1 MKLHANMTTAKTIVK
16 TEETTQPQEIEGEV
30 AGETGSKSQAKVNVE
45 EEEISTPRGNDI
57 LSGRG
62 NGVQTHPGNMHFRK
76 IIQAN
81 KETYI
86 MADASEKK
94 RIILSLAKELK
105 SYGRFLKQN
114 SREFWVK
121 IDFDEVK
128 KKVGQALRENAT
140 MIRKQMKEDKANM
153 KLHANMTTAKTIVKT
168 EETTQP
174 QEIEGEVAGETGSKS
189 QAKVNVEEEE
199 ISTPRGN
206 DILSG
211 RGNGVQTHPGNMH
224 FRKIIQANKETYIM
238 ADASEKKRI
247 ILSLAKELKSYG
259 RFLKQ
264 NSREFWVKIDFDEV
278 KKKVGQ
284 ALRENATMIRKQ
296 MKENKTIRVSA
307 VTSDGPPPAPVPVPV
322 QAPLPMPASNQS
334 FSAYEMLPRDIGMM
348 NHHPQMMA
356 STVNLLRV
364 HMHKIEEKQDAIK
377 RKQRELEDEQI
388 LLLRCYYQI
397 TSQFQVLPSS
407 PSHHRNINMTDSDSD
422 YSYGRSNKKRKF

>member
-1 MKLHANMTTAKTIVK
+1 MLIAPLNSVQYLDEPNFTQDMKLHANMTTEKTIVVK

-30 AGETGSKSQAKVNVE
+30 AGETGSKSQAKVDVE
-45 EEEISTPRGNDI
+45 EEEINTPRGNDI

-62 NGVQTHPGNMHFRK
+62 AGVQTHPGNMHFRK

-140 MIRKQMKEDKANM
+140 MIRKEMKEDKA
-153 KLHANMTTAKTIVKT
+153 
-168 EETTQP
+168 
-174 QEIEGEVAGETGSKS
+174 
-189 QAKVNVEEEE
+189 
-199 ISTPRGN
+199 
-206 DILSG
+206 
-211 RGNGVQTHPGNMH
+211 
-224 FRKIIQANKETYIM
+224 
-238 ADASEKKRI
+238 
-247 ILSLAKELKSYG
+247 
-259 RFLKQ
+259 
-264 NSREFWVKIDFDEV
+264 
-278 KKKVGQ
+278 
-284 ALRENATMIRKQ
+284 
-296 MKENKTIRVSA
+296 IRVSA
-307 VTSDGPPPAPVPVPV
+307 VTSDGPPPAPAPVPVPV
-322 QAPLPMPASNQS
+322 QAPLPIPASNQS

-356 STVNLLRV
+356 STLDLLRV

-377 RKQRELEDEQI
+377 RKQRELEDEQT